1 MNIFS
6 KILIAILPLTFF
18 NFAIAVGTTYYFSH
32 NAILEH
38 AEAWLSTRIVEAIKI
53 IEEQEKLLNTYGLDG
68 VPASVFKAKID
79 AATAIGQIEVGKFGY
94 IFATD
99 SDGTIVMHP
108 DQSQLGKSIGNS
120 ILYQKIQIGEKRIRY
135 DVDGERHLATYG
147 LFPHW
152 GMTIIVTD
160 PDREIFKS
168 ISGMKPYLLSIGFA
182 GAAFLTIILLL
193 VIRRITNPL
202 RSLAAGVERIS
213 SGDLTIRIPVQSKDE
228 VGKLSHGF
236 NKMARQIHHSHHE
249 LEQLVEERTK
259 KLTLANEDL
268 LQNIKEKNN
277 AVEALKINEKRI
289 TAILRASPIG
299 IGLVVDRRLKW
310 VNDTMCSLVQYDR
323 DTLLNQDVSIFYHS
337 QEEFERLG
345 KLLYENISF
354 QDIVKTETKLLKKDG
369 QAIDCS
375 FRACHLDPSDHSKGI
390 IVTVVDVTTAKI
402 MEAKLQR
409 SEKMEAIGTLAGGVA
424 HDLNNILSGIISYP
438 ELLLLDLSEDSPLR
452 KPLETI
458 KLSGERASAT
468 VQDLLTMA
476 RRGVA
481 TKETINLNSVIREQL
496 AGPEIKQL
504 AHYHPEV
511 QLIDHLEGNLANMT
525 GSRPH
530 VSKSIMNLVLNAA
543 EAMVT
548 GGLLKISTEN
558 VLLEE
563 DYRGYELI
571 TAASYVVVTVED
583 NGVGIAETE
592 LGHIFEPFY
601 TRKQMGRSGT
611 GLGMAVVWGTVK
623 DHEGFIDVE
632 SNEGI
637 GSTFRLFFPS
647 TDKQETIKI
656 QPDPIE
662 SFKGNG
668 ETVLVVDDSEL
679 QREIAG
685 KILIKLGYNVTS
697 VGSGEEA
704 VEYLRENET
713 ELLVLDMIMPDGM
726 DGLDSYKEIQQLN
739 PKQRIIIASGFS
751 ETDRIKELQSLSGG
765 QYLKKPYTI
774 EKLGKAVL
782 HELKE
787 LS

>member
-38 AEAWLSTRIVEAIKI
+38 AEAWLSTRIVEAINI
-53 IEEQEKLLNTYGLDG
+53 IEEQEKLLNTYGLDE

-79 AATAIGQIEVGKFGY
+79 AGTAIGQIEVGKYGF

-108 DQSQLGKSIGNS
+108 DHSQLGKSIGS
-120 ILYQKIQIGEKRIRY
+120 SVLYQKIQNGEKRIRY
-135 DVDGERHLATYG
+135 DVDGEGHLATYD
-147 LFPHW
+147 LYPHW
-152 GMTIIVTD
+152 GLTIIVTD
-160 PDREIFKS
+160 PDREIFQS
-168 ISGMKPYLLSIGFA
+168 ISGMKRYLFSFGFG
-182 GAAFLTIILLL
+182 GAVFLTVILLL
-193 VIRRITNPL
+193 VIRRIMAPL
-202 RSLAAGVERIS
+202 RSLSAGVDRIS
-213 SGDLTIRIPVQSKDE
+213 SGDFSTRIPVQSKDE

-236 NKMARQIHHSHHE
+236 NEMAKQVDLSHHE
-249 LEQLVEERTK
+249 LEQLVEERTR

-268 LQNIKEKNN
+268 LQNIKEKNS
-277 AVEALKINEKRI
+277 AVEALTSNKKRI
-289 TAILRASPIG
+289 TAILKASPIG
-299 IGLVVDRRLKW
+299 IGLVVDRTIKW
-310 VNDTMCSLVQYDR
+310 VNDAMCSLVQYDR
-323 DTLLNQDVSIFYHS
+323 SALLNQNVSILYHNK
-337 QEEFERLG
+337 EEYKRVG
-345 KLLYENISF
+345 KLVYGNISF
-354 QDIVKTETKLLKKDG
+354 QDIVETETKLLKKDG
-369 QAIDCS
+369 QAIDCTL
-375 FRACHLDPSDHSKGI
+375 RACPLDPSDHSKGI
-390 IVTVVDVTTAKI
+390 IVTIVDVTTAKI

-409 SEKMEAIGTLAGGVA
+409 AEKMEAIGTLAGGVA

-438 ELLLLDLSEDSPLR
+438 ELLLLDLSADSPLR

-458 KLSGERASAT
+458 KQSGERASAT

-481 TKETINLNSVIREQL
+481 TKETLNLNTVIREQL
-496 AGPEIKQL
+496 AGPEIQQL

-511 QLIDHLEGNLANMT
+511 QLIDHLDENLTNLS
-525 GSRPH
+525 GSLPH
-530 VSKSIMNLVLNAA
+530 ISKCIMNLILNAA

-548 GGLLKISTEN
+548 GGLLKISTEI
-558 VLLEE
+558 VILE
-563 DYRGYELI
+563 DDHRGYELI
-571 TAASYVVVTVED
+571 DAGNYVVVTIED

-592 LGHIFEPFY
+592 IGRIFEPFY

-623 DHEGFIDVE
+623 DHKGFVDVE
-632 SNEGI
+632 SKENI

-647 TDKQETIKI
+647 TDKQETKKI
-656 QPDPIE
+656 LPDPIE

-668 ETVLVVDDSEL
+668 ERVLVVDDSGL

-685 KILIKLGYNVTS
+685 KILIKLGYNVTT
-697 VGSGEEA
+697 VGSGEDA
-704 VEYLRENET
+704 LEYLRENEA
-713 ELLVLDMIMPDGM
+713 EILVLDMLMPNGM
-726 DGLDSYKEIQQLN
+726 DGLDSYKEIKELK

-751 ETDRIKELQSLSGG
+751 ETERIKELQSLSGG

-774 EKLGKAVL
+774 EKLGKGVL
-782 HELKE
+782 HELKKV
-787 LS
+787 